1 LTPTTTARRAALTFP
16 RATLALV
23 LATLL
28 VGAIAPAAMAANGLE
43 LTTPYPAVVV
53 APGSKVSF
61 DLAVAS
67 TRAANVGLEVK
78 GVPTGWTASLHGGGF
93 VVDGISVTSGKDGTV
108 RLDVTVPGDAADGSH
123 NLIVTATDGGV
134 ASDNLAI
141 TVRVAAGAA
150 GDITMTTASP
160 TLTGASDA
168 TFSFPLTLQND
179 SAQDVTVSATATG
192 PSPDWTVSAKLTGSE
207 QAASTIVKAGSSTGI
222 NVSVTAPTNA
232 PAGQYPIHVTATAG
246 SKNIEAD
253 LGIEITGTYKLTLST
268 PGDLLSAHGSA
279 GSGTQQQFTITNT
292 GTAELTDVKLT
303 EQAPTGWDVTF
314 DKDTIASIAPQTTA
328 SIVATIKP
336 SGEAV
341 AGDYVVTVSAANDKV
356 TASAQGTSAQIRF
369 TVETSPIWAIVGI
382 GVIALI
388 LAGLFY
394 VFRTY
399 GRR

>member
-1 LTPTTTARRAALTFP
+1 LTPTTTARPAGQTISRGITA
-16 RATLALV
+16 LAL
-23 LATLL
+23 AMLL
-28 VGAIAPAAMAANGLE
+28 VGVVAPGAMAAGGLNV
-43 LTTPYPAVVV
+43 TTPYPAVVV

-61 DLAVAS
+61 DLTVAS
-67 TRAANVGLEVK
+67 TSAANVALKVQGA
-78 GVPTGWTASLHGGGF
+78 PTGWTATLHGGGF
-93 VVDGISVTSGKDGTV
+93 VVDGVSVGANKDATV
-108 RLDVTVPGDAADGSH
+108 RLDVSVPGDAADGSH

-134 ASDNLAI
+134 SDNLAI
-141 TVRVAAGAA
+141 TIRVAAGAA
-150 GDITMTTASP
+150 GDITLTTPSQ

-179 SAQDVTVSATATG
+179 SAQDITVSATATG
-192 PSPDWTVSAKLTGSE
+192 PTPDWTVTAKLATSE

-222 NVSVTAPTNA
+222 NVSVTAPANA
-232 PAGQYPIHVTATAG
+232 PADKYPIHVSATAG
-246 SKNIEAD
+246 SKTIEAD

-279 GSGTQQQFTITNT
+279 GSGTQQTFTITNT
-292 GTAELTDVKLT
+292 GTAPLTNVKPT
-303 EQAPTGWDVTF
+303 AQKPTGWDVTF
-314 DKDTIASIAPQTTA
+314 DQPTIDSIAPGATA
-328 SIVATIKP
+328 NFVATIKP

-341 AGDYVVTVSAANDKV
+341 AGDYVVTVTSANDQA
-356 TASAQGTSAQIRF
+356 TGNAQIRF

-382 GVIALI
+382 AIIVLI

>member
-1 LTPTTTARRAALTFP
+1 LTPTTTARRAGQTISRVITAL
-16 RATLALV
+16 A

-28 VGAIAPAAMAANGLE
+28 IGALAPATMAAGGLSV
-43 LTTPYPAVVV
+43 TTPYPAVVV

-61 DLAVAS
+61 DLTVAS
-67 TRAANVGLEVK
+67 TQAAKNVALKVAGA
-78 GVPTGWTASLHGGGF
+78 PTGWTATLHGGGF
-93 VVDGISVTSGKDGTV
+93 VVDGVSVGANKDATV
-108 RLDVTVPGDAADGSH
+108 RLDVSVPGDAADGSH
-123 NLIVTATDGGV
+123 NLIVTASDGA

-141 TVRVAAGAA
+141 TIRVAAGAA
-150 GDITMTTASP
+150 GDITLTTPSQ

-192 PSPDWTVSAKLTGSE
+192 PTPDWTVTAKLATSE
-207 QAASTIVKAGSSTGI
+207 QAASTIVKAASSTGI
-222 NVSVTAPTNA
+222 NVSVTAPANA

-246 SKNIEAD
+246 SKTIEAD

-268 PGDLLSAHGSA
+268 PGDVLSGHGSA
-279 GSGTQQQFTITNT
+279 GSGTQQQFIITNT
-292 GTAELTDVKLT
+292 GTAPLTNVKPT
-303 EQAPTGWDVTF
+303 AAAPTGWTVTF
-314 DKDTIASIAPQTTA
+314 DKPTIDSIDPNGTA
-328 SIVATIKP
+328 TVTATIKP

-341 AGDYVVTVSAANDKV
+341 AGDYVVTVTTANEQA
-356 TASAQGTSAQIRF
+356 TGNAQIRF
-369 TVETSPIWAIVGI
+369 TVETSPIWALIGI
-382 GVIALI
+382 GVIVAI

>member
-1 LTPTTTARRAALTFP
+1 LTPLTAARRAAQTIS
-16 RATLALV
+16 RATIAFV
-23 LATLL
+23 LGTLL
-28 VGAIAPAAMAANGLE
+28 VGAIAPAAHAANGLT

-61 DLAVAS
+61 DIAVAS
-67 TRAANVGLEVK
+67 TRAANIALAIK
-78 GVPTGWTASLHGGGF
+78 GAPSGWTATLHGGGF
-93 VVDGISVTSGKDGTV
+93 VVDSVAVTGSKDATV
-108 RLDVTVPGDAADGSH
+108 RLDVSVPATAADGSQA
-123 NLIVTATDGGV
+123 LTVTGSGGG
-134 ASDNLAI
+134 AEDNLSI
-141 TVRVAAGAA
+141 TIRVAAGAA

-192 PSPDWTVSAKLTGSE
+192 PTPEWTVTAKLTGSE

-222 NVSVTAPTNA
+222 NVSVTAPQNA

-246 SKNIEAD
+246 SKTIEAD

-279 GSGTQQQFTITNT
+279 GAGTQQQFIITNT
-292 GTAELTDVKLT
+292 GTAPLTNVKLT
-303 EQAPTGWDVTF
+303 STAPTSWKVTF
-314 DKDTIASIAPQTTA
+314 DNDTIDTIAPQGTA
-328 SIVATIKP
+328 TVVATILP

-341 AGDYVVTVSAANDKV
+341 AGDYVVTVTSANDQ
-356 TASAQGTSAQIRF
+356 TTDNAQIRF

-382 GVIALI
+382 GVIVLI

>member
-1 LTPTTTARRAALTFP
+1 M
-16 RATLALV
+16 
-23 LATLL
+23 LL
-28 VGAIAPAAMAANGLE
+28 VGVVAPGAMAAGGLNV
-43 LTTPYPAVVV
+43 TTPYPAVVV

-61 DLAVAS
+61 DLTVAS
-67 TRAANVGLEVK
+67 TSAANVALKVQGA
-78 GVPTGWTASLHGGGF
+78 PTGWTATLHGGGF
-93 VVDGISVTSGKDGTV
+93 VVDGVSVGANKDATV
-108 RLDVTVPGDAADGSH
+108 RLDVSVPGDAADGSH

-134 ASDNLAI
+134 SDNLAI
-141 TVRVAAGAA
+141 TIRVAAGAA
-150 GDITMTTASP
+150 GDITLTTPSQ

-179 SAQDVTVSATATG
+179 SAQDITVSATATG
-192 PSPDWTVSAKLTGSE
+192 PTPDWTVTAKLATSE

-222 NVSVTAPTNA
+222 NVSVTAPANA
-232 PAGQYPIHVTATAG
+232 PADKYPIHVSATAG
-246 SKNIEAD
+246 SKTIEAD

-279 GSGTQQQFTITNT
+279 GSGTQQTFTITNT
-292 GTAELTDVKLT
+292 GTAPLTNVKPT
-303 EQAPTGWDVTF
+303 AQKPTGWDVTF
-314 DKDTIASIAPQTTA
+314 DQPTIDSIAPGATA
-328 SIVATIKP
+328 NFVATIKP

-341 AGDYVVTVSAANDKV
+341 AGDYVVTVTSANDQA
-356 TASAQGTSAQIRF
+356 TGNAQIRF

-382 GVIALI
+382 AIIVLI

>member
-1 LTPTTTARRAALTFP
+1 MTPTTTAPGAGQTISRVITAL
-16 RATLALV
+16 A

-28 VGAIAPAAMAANGLE
+28 VGAVAPAAMAAGGLS

-61 DLAVAS
+61 DLTVAS
-67 TRAANVGLEVK
+67 TQSAKNVALKVAGA
-78 GVPTGWTASLHGGGF
+78 PTGWTATLHGGGF
-93 VVDGISVTSGKDGTV
+93 VVDGVSVGANKDATV
-108 RLDVTVPGDAADGSH
+108 RLDVSVPGDAADGSH
-123 NLIVTATDGGV
+123 NLIVTASDGA

-150 GDITMTTASP
+150 GDITMTTPSQ

-192 PSPDWTVSAKLTGSE
+192 PTPDWTVTAKLATSE

-222 NVSVTAPTNA
+222 NVNATAPADA

-246 SKNIEAD
+246 SKTIEAD

-268 PGDLLSAHGSA
+268 PGDVLSGHGSA
-279 GSGTQQQFTITNT
+279 GSGTQQQFIITNT
-292 GTAELTDVKLT
+292 GTAPLTNVKPT
-303 EQAPTGWDVTF
+303 AAAPTGWTVTF
-314 DKDTIASIAPQTTA
+314 DKPTIDSIDPKGTA
-328 SIVATIKP
+328 TVTATIKP

-341 AGDYVVTVSAANDKV
+341 AGDYVVTVTTANEQA
-356 TASAQGTSAQIRF
+356 TADAQIRF
-369 TVETSPIWAIVGI
+369 TVETSPIWALIGI
-382 GVIALI
+382 GVIVAI